1 MILQRGYLT
10 KDKNFKKEIEE
21 YKMKLISKDR
31 LDEVMELQYRVYE
44 GLSNKNVLFMD
55 SYKDML
61 EDLEKGAMIIGVLN
75 SKDELISYRYI
86 GFPGNSS
93 SNLGNDISL
102 DKKEL
107 DKVVHLETTVVDP
120 KYRGNRL
127 QYATL
132 KVATEITRKKGY
144 HHQICTVSPQNFYSL
159 YNIMKSGLKI
169 KSLKK
174 KYGTSKDS
182 DDGLWRFILHRD
194 LNEKFSSPID
204 LIMTKFGDYEEQKSL
219 IENGYIGY
227 EIVKDTQSVNFMKF
241 SE

>member
-10 KDKNFKKEIEE
+10 KNKNTEKTIEE
-21 YKMKLISKDR
+21 YRMELIAKDR
-31 LDEVMELQYRVYE
+31 LDQVTKLQYKVYE
-44 GLSNKNVLFMD
+44 GLNNKSILFMD
-55 SYKDML
+55 SYKDMM
-61 EDLEKGAMIIGVLN
+61 EDLENGAKIIGVLN

-86 GFPGNSS
+86 GFPGDSPT
-93 SNLGNDISL
+93 NLGNDINL
-102 DKKEL
+102 DKKDF
-107 DKVVHLETTVVDP
+107 DKVVQLETTVVDP
-120 KYRGNRL
+120 AYRGNRL
-127 QYATL
+127 QYITL
-132 KVATEITRKKGY
+132 QVATELTRKQGY

-169 KSLKK
+169 KVLKR
-174 KYGTSKDS
+174 KYGSTKDN

-204 LIMTKFGDYEEQKSL
+204 GIMTKFGDYERQQNL

>member
-1 MILQRGYLT
+1 MILKRGYLI
-10 KDKNFKKEIEE
+10 KNKNRNKEIEE
-21 YKMKLISKDR
+21 FTMQLITEDR
-31 LDEVMELQYRVYE
+31 LDEVMALQYKVYE

-61 EDLEKGAMIIGVLN
+61 EDMKKGAKIIGVLN
-75 SKDELISYRYI
+75 SKDELVSYRYI

-93 SNLGNDISL
+93 YNLGNDINL
-102 DKKEL
+102 DKDAL

-120 KYRGNRL
+120 AYRGNRL
-127 QYATL
+127 QYVTL
-132 KVATEITRKKGY
+132 QVATDLTRKQGY

-174 KYGTSKDS
+174 KYGTTEDS
-182 DDGLWRFILHRD
+182 EDGLWRFILHKD
-194 LNEKFSSPID
+194 LKQKYSNPID
-204 LIMTKFGDYEEQKSL
+204 LIITKFGDYEEQKNL
-219 IENGYIGY
+219 IDDGYIGY
-227 EIVKDTQSVNFMKF
+227 EIIKDTQSVNFIKF